1 MVEIRERLRR
11 FFGLHKQFIRVGN
24 EVQEGVKVGLVFS
37 FVEAV
42 EEGAFFGA
50 GLILFFLFD
59 QQFGGEDFAAEV
71 AVIEVG
77 VVDAFVKDLELWD
90 GEARGQQFEEDG
102 VQGGLVAELTFC
114 VIDHA
119 EMIENEVGHFFNMEP
134 FGMIFGG

>member
-1 MVEIRERLRR
+1 MRR
-11 FFGLHKQFIRVGN
+11 FFGLDKQLIRVGD

-50 GLILFFLFD
+50 RLILLFLFD

-77 VVDAFVKDLELWD
+77 VVDAFVKDL
-90 GEARGQQFEEDG
+90 
-102 VQGGLVAELTFC
+102 
-114 VIDHA
+114 
-119 EMIENEVGHFFNMEP
+119 
-134 FGMIFGG
+134 